1 MIVPVRFSF
10 SPNGDYVVLRPSW
23 DSPTVQDAGAVTRIN
38 GDTGLTGFVDAT
50 NSLVGPRTATF
61 RGATLTELTN
71 GNFVIAQP
79 NWTDDEGTTI
89 GAATLIDSSGEATGV
104 FDASTSLVGSSE
116 DDFED
121 VVVTPLSNGNY
132 VVETPFWDDET
143 LVNAAAV
150 TWQSGTTA
158 VGAEVSPAISV
169 ISAIFGAALDNGNVV
184 LVRSTA
190 FGFFDGT
197 TGFSGT
203 LSDSNSLGFH
213 RSGRLPT
220 FQMLPNGKIAVAFNV
235 PDDGMGF
242 DDGAFWIG
250 EPVVG
255 VNGEIT
261 PDNSVFG
268 IPATFDGPG
277 FSVVVLPKSNLVFEV
292 LGNNTNSVYFANGT
306 ALQTGT
312 YAEDDGIFANS
323 AYGLLTGNF
332 VVEGR
337 RTNGEYFIELIDGST
352 GPSEQTPS
360 SVSIAGRF
368 SVALGNG
375 NFAVCSGQDIV
386 IGDGSTRGVVAT
398 ATPGVLGAGGALV
411 PLSDSGNLIS
421 VNPSFDLGN
430 MLDVGSIV
438 FMDGSPDFTTGT
450 VESNFWV
457 GTTPGAV
464 YRETT
469 LDEVNDQFYVRF
481 EIDGVSRIIAGSTI
495 DGFATT
501 GTEPAVNLSVSTN
514 VASEADQT
522 QITITATAASA
533 VSGDQT
539 VVVVPTGNG
548 ITNND
553 FSISNQ
559 TITIPDGQT
568 SGSVTLTINSDN
580 EVEGTESLL
589 LTLVNRSSGIRPGDT
604 TQQTIAITDNTIP
617 LVLNDVP
624 RFPTDTTPT
633 FTWND
638 VGADRYEVWLG
649 QVSPLSSRLQID
661 SRFVT
666 DTSYTSTEELTPG
679 LHRVW
684 VRVADTDGSFSP
696 WSTPEP
702 FSYRPELISPLADV
716 FPLRPTFTWEAIPG
730 AEEYEIWIA
739 TRTGRIVQ
747 RNIFDTSWTPNQDL
761 PAGDIRWW
769 IRGLA
774 PGAMNGRPTGWSEV
788 GLASVGGRTEV
799 LSPTGT
805 ITDTTPTFTWQA
817 IDGSSRYILHVVDRT
832 TGNVVIREN
841 NVTTA
846 SFAPS
851 TALSA
856 GNFRVWVKAIDGSDD
871 FNSGTWSK
879 PVDFTIAAVTNDS
892 PDEAFA
898 PRLAS
903 LRDLLQTQDTA
914 QRGQVAVTTES
925 SARDIAMKAEPADG
939 RRELQQ
945 QTDETGLPS
954 VAAADSPELWLSLLW
969 QQPLLQEWLLFE
981 ELS

>member
-1 MIVPVRFSF
+1 MLSHEWYRRVFRNPMRRRKMGRVGPAAATVQCLENRTLLAAAFAEFVDPNPSADNGFGSEVIPLSTGNVVVTAPYDDAGGTDAGAVYLFNGATGELISTLTGSQDFDLIGRVDAEKNSVVALTNGNFLVV
-10 SPNGDYVVLRPSW
+10 SPRWSNGNAAGVGAVTFGSGTTGVSGFVSQENSLIGNSAGDRLGRNGVIIPLPNGDYVVSNPNTSNGGVSDVGSITHGDGDNGTTGVVSVANSLVGTRRGDSASEILVLANGDYVVLRPSW

-38 GDTGLTGFVDAT
+38 GDTGLIGFVDAT

-184 LVRSTA
+184 LVRSTT

-277 FSVVVLPKSNLVFEV
+277 FSVVVLPNSNLVFEV

-375 NFAVCSGQDIV
+375 NFAVRSGQDIV

-398 ATPGVLGAGGALV
+398 ATPGVLGAGRLGA
-411 PLSDSGNLIS
+411 
-421 VNPSFDLGN
+421 
-430 MLDVGSIV
+430 
-438 FMDGSPDFTTGT
+438 
-450 VESNFWV
+450 
-457 GTTPGAV
+457 
-464 YRETT
+464 R
-469 LDEVNDQFYVRF
+469 R
-481 EIDGVSRIIAGSTI
+481 
-495 DGFATT
+495 
-501 GTEPAVNLSVSTN
+501 
-514 VASEADQT
+514 
-522 QITITATAASA
+522 
-533 VSGDQT
+533 
-539 VVVVPTGNG
+539 
-548 ITNND
+548 
-553 FSISNQ
+553 
-559 TITIPDGQT
+559 
-568 SGSVTLTINSDN
+568 
-580 EVEGTESLL
+580 
-589 LTLVNRSSGIRPGDT
+589 
-604 TQQTIAITDNTIP
+604 
-617 LVLNDVP
+617 
-624 RFPTDTTPT
+624 
-633 FTWND
+633 
-638 VGADRYEVWLG
+638 
-649 QVSPLSSRLQID
+649 
-661 SRFVT
+661 
-666 DTSYTSTEELTPG
+666 
-679 LHRVW
+679 RVHH
-684 VRVADTDGSFSP
+684 P
-696 WSTPEP
+696 
-702 FSYRPELISPLADV
+702 
-716 FPLRPTFTWEAIPG
+716 
-730 AEEYEIWIA
+730 
-739 TRTGRIVQ
+739 
-747 RNIFDTSWTPNQDL
+747 
-761 PAGDIRWW
+761 
-769 IRGLA
+769 
-774 PGAMNGRPTGWSEV
+774 
-788 GLASVGGRTEV
+788 
-799 LSPTGT
+799 
-805 ITDTTPTFTWQA
+805 
-817 IDGSSRYILHVVDRT
+817 
-832 TGNVVIREN
+832 
-841 NVTTA
+841 
-846 SFAPS
+846 
-851 TALSA
+851 
-856 GNFRVWVKAIDGSDD
+856 
-871 FNSGTWSK
+871 
-879 PVDFTIAAVTNDS
+879 
-892 PDEAFA
+892 A
-898 PRLAS
+898 PRGTGH
-903 LRDLLQTQDTA
+903 LLP
-914 QRGQVAVTTES
+914 RG
-925 SARDIAMKAEPADG
+925 
-939 RRELQQ
+939 
-945 QTDETGLPS
+945 
-954 VAAADSPELWLSLLW
+954 
-969 QQPLLQEWLLFE
+969 
-981 ELS
+981 